1 VPRRRVLYLV
11 RFECVD
17 HLGVYVIPVGERSP
31 HPHLISSAI
40 VSWHFWVTIRS
51 MEECSRSWKH
61 FAIAILLLV
70 AWAATLSAQSKQSGT
85 EPPVETVRVDATP
98 GHAINSF
105 DPDSALGSS
114 IDVLSRADID
124 KVYTPHILQESLSA
138 GWGPITYR
146 NNSELRMAAWHW
158 TENGTWSDP
167 AHKSGYFTGST
178 DLKEPVRYILSYA
191 LPHCGFSTSGD
202 RPLQG
207 PNLIYWKSNPYLS
220 SKFTGESDALH
231 PQWVVMDLKAEKP
244 VNAIRIAWASP
255 YATTYQVQYWVGT
268 RALDFDRGP
277 QGEWKTF
284 PAGAIKNATGG
295 TAYLKL
301 ADTPVSTQY
310 VRILMTDSSNTCDL
324 HGSDD
329 VRNCVGYAIQEI
341 RLGSIDSSG
350 AFAEVQKNFGDR
362 PTTFTSSSID
372 PWHSAADVNATGG
385 YQHSGFDLFFT
396 SGLTNNLP
404 AMIPVT
410 MLYGTPDDA
419 AAQIAYLEK
428 RGYRIGYVELG
439 EEPDGK
445 HAMPE
450 DYGALY
456 IQWATAI
463 HKVDPQL
470 KLGGPVFEG
479 VNEDIRVWPNAQGRI
494 SWMGRFVDYLK
505 THGRISDLAFVSFEH
520 YPFEPCDI
528 SWKTL
533 YTEPQLMKHIL
544 QVWRDDGVP
553 KEVPLMVTENHLAA
567 ALTGP
572 MTTIFAALWL
582 ADNVGSF
589 FEGGGA
595 AFYHSPI
602 QPQGIQK
609 TCLGWSSWSNFVSD
623 EDYNILGYTS
633 PYYAAHMIN
642 LEWVQHRSG
651 VHQMFPSSTDIK
663 DAEGNVLVT
672 SYAVHRPDGNW
683 SLMLVNR
690 DESNP
695 HTVRVQFE
703 GLRSKESASFSG
715 PATVVTFGSEQY
727 VWIDNGPNSH
737 ADPDHPPVATA
748 LEAGSQTAFIL
759 PKASITVL
767 RGKVATF
774 KD

>member
-1 VPRRRVLYLV
+1 MRLDLFMRWNFRRSEAEKRLSGVALAVAVLSV
-11 RFECVD
+11 
-17 HLGVYVIPVGERSP
+17 
-31 HPHLISSAI
+31 
-40 VSWHFWVTIRS
+40 
-51 MEECSRSWKH
+51 
-61 FAIAILLLV
+61 V
-70 AWAATLSAQSKQSGT
+70 AHGAPAPAQSAPAA
-85 EPPVETVRVDATP
+85 EPQMATVHVDATP

-114 IDVLSRADID
+114 IDVLSHDAID
-124 KVYTPHILQESLSA
+124 KVYTPHIIQESLSA

-178 DLKEPVRYILSYA
+178 ELKEPLRYILSYA
-191 LPHCGFSTSGD
+191 LPHRGFSTSGD

-207 PNLIYWKSNPYLS
+207 PNLSYWKSNPYLT
-220 SKFTGESDALH
+220 SKFTGENDAMH
-231 PQWVVMDLKAEKP
+231 PQWVIVDLQSEKP
-244 VNAIRIAWASP
+244 VNAVRIAWASP
-255 YATTYQVQYWVGT
+255 YATTYQVEYWVGK
-268 RALDFDRGP
+268 RALDFDAGP

-284 PAGAIKNATGG
+284 SAGAIKGAQGG
-295 TAYLKL
+295 TVNLKF
-301 ADTPVSTQY
+301 ADAPIDTQY
-310 VRILMTDSSNTCDL
+310 VRVLMTESSNTCDL
-324 HGSDD
+324 DGSDD
-329 VRNCVGYAIQEI
+329 VRNCVGYAIQSI
-341 RLGSIDSSG
+341 RVGTVDSGG
-350 AFAEVQKNFGDR
+350 AFAEVQKSMSEK
-362 PTTFTSSSID
+362 PTTYCSSSID
-372 PWHSAADVNATGG
+372 PWHSATDVNATGG

-419 AAQIAYLEK
+419 AAEIAYVEK
-428 RGYRIGYVELG
+428 RGYNLGYVELG

-456 IQWATAI
+456 IQWAAAI
-463 HKVDPQL
+463 HKVDPKL
-470 KLGGPVFEG
+470 KLGGPIFEG
-479 VNEDIRVWPNAQGRI
+479 VNEDIRVWPDARGRI

-505 THGRISDLAFVSFEH
+505 AHGRISDLGFVSFEH
-520 YPFEPCDI
+520 YPFDACTI
-528 SWKTL
+528 TWKTL

-567 ALTGP
+567 ELTGP

-609 TCLGWSSWSNFVSD
+609 SCLGWASWSNFVADEGGSD
-623 EDYNILGYTS
+623 EGAPEGYDIKGYTS
-633 PYYAAHMIN
+633 PYFAAHMIN

-651 VHQMFPSSTDIK
+651 VHHMFPSSVAIADS
-663 DAEGNVLVT
+663 EGNALVT

-683 SLMLVNR
+683 SVMLVNR
-690 DESNP
+690 DETNP

-703 GLRSKESASFSG
+703 DSKSKQNVSFSG
-715 PATVVTFGSEQY
+715 PVALVTFGSEQY
-727 VWIDNGPNSH
+727 VWINDGPESH
-737 ADPDHPPVATA
+737 ADPDHPPVATTVA
-748 LEAGSQTAFIL
+748 AGPQTEFTL

-767 RGKVATF
+767 RGKVAGL

>member
-1 VPRRRVLYLV
+1 MQLGPFAKWRLRR
-11 RFECVD
+11 
-17 HLGVYVIPVGERSP
+17 
-31 HPHLISSAI
+31 ISAGKLQSSFLTAI
-40 VSWHFWVTIRS
+40 TVV
-51 MEECSRSWKH
+51 
-61 FAIAILLLV
+61 LLLV
-70 AWAATLSAQSKQSGT
+70 HSTTVTAQSASAPETQAT
-85 EPPVETVRVDATP
+85 TVRIDATP
-98 GHAINSF
+98 DHAINSF

-114 IDVLSRADID
+114 IDVLSHEGID
-124 KVYTPHILQESLSA
+124 KVYTPHIIQESLSA

-178 DLKEPVRYILSYA
+178 ELKEPVRYILSYA
-191 LPHCGFSTSGD
+191 LPHRGFSTSGD

-207 PNLIYWKSNPYLS
+207 PNLSYWKSNPYLTS
-220 SKFTGESDALH
+220 RFTGESDALH
-231 PQWVVMDLKAEKP
+231 PQWVVVALNAEKP

-255 YATTYQVQYWVGT
+255 YAATYQVEYWVGT
-268 RALDFDRGP
+268 RALDFDAGP

-284 PAGAIKNATGG
+284 AAGAIKKAQGG
-295 TAYLKL
+295 TVNLKL
-301 ADTPVSTQY
+301 GGVPISTQY
-310 VRILMTDSSNTCDL
+310 VRVLMTESSNTCDL
-324 HGSDD
+324 HGADD
-329 VRNCVGYAIQEI
+329 VRNCVGYAIEEI
-341 RLGSIDSSG
+341 RVGIVDSSG
-350 AFAEVQKNFGDR
+350 AFAEIQKNLGDR
-362 PTTFTSSSID
+362 PTTYCSSSID
-372 PWHSAADVNATGG
+372 PWHSAEDAYATGG
-385 YQHSGFDLFFT
+385 YQHTGFDLFFT

-419 AAQIAYLEK
+419 AAQIAYIEK
-428 RGYRIGYVELG
+428 RGYRLGYIEMG

-450 DYGALY
+450 DYAALY
-456 IQWATAI
+456 IQWAAAL
-463 HKVDPQL
+463 HKVDLKL
-470 KLGGPVFEG
+470 KLGGPIFEG
-479 VNEDIRVWPNAQGRI
+479 VNEDIKVWPDAQGRT

-505 THGRISDLAFVSFEH
+505 TRGHISDLAFVSFEH
-520 YPFEPCDI
+520 YPFEPCTI
-528 SWKTL
+528 TWKAL
-533 YTEPQLMKHIL
+533 YREPQLMKHIL
-544 QVWRDDGVP
+544 QVWRDDGIP

-567 ALTGP
+567 QLTGP

-602 QPQGIQK
+602 QPQGIQN
-609 TCLGWSSWSNFVSD
+609 TCLGWSSWSNFVSN
-623 EDYNILGYTS
+623 EDSYEIKGYTS
-633 PYYAAHMIN
+633 PYFAAHMIN
-642 LEWVQHRSG
+642 LEWVQHRAG

-690 DESNP
+690 DETNP
-695 HTVRVQFE
+695 HNVRVQFE
-703 GLRSKESASFSG
+703 NARSEQNASFSG
-715 PATVVTFGSEQY
+715 PVTLVTFGSEQY
-727 VWIDNGPNSH
+727 VWINDGPNSH
-737 ADPDHPPVATA
+737 ADPDHPPVATMLA
-748 LEAGSQTAFIL
+748 ATSQTTFTL

-767 RGKVATF
+767 RGKVAGL